1 MLVLACA
8 LRALIHPT
16 RRHLSSFVADADRL
30 PGAVSRPNVGFRTAG
45 TGNDQLGKRTKT
57 KGAAVYIGGGVI
69 ALIVIILLLI
79 WIF

>member
-1 MLVLACA
+1 VASFA
-8 LRALIHPT
+8 
-16 RRHLSSFVADADRL
+16 SFVADAYRL
-30 PGAVSRPNVGFRTAG
+30 PGAVTRPNVGFCTAG